1 MNTKENLLLN
11 VTYTTKPGKRT
22 AFLNALTQ
30 LGVVEKSKQEPGN
43 IRYDYF
49 YPVDSEDQ
57 LLLVEIWEDEE
68 ALAFH
73 AQTEHYQQLQ
83 SIKGDYLINASIDK
97 FYIRPCQ

>member
-1 MNTKENLLLN
+1 MKTKEKLLLN

-22 AFLNALTQ
+22 AFFNALTQ
-30 LGVVEKSKQEPGN
+30 LGVVAQSKQEPGN
-43 IRYDYF
+43 IRYDYY
-49 YPVDSEDQ
+49 YPVESEDQ

-83 SIKGDYLINASIDK
+83 SIKGDYLINASIEK
-97 FYIRPCQ
+97 FYLHHCQ

>member
-43 IRYDYF
+43 IRYDYY
-49 YPVDSEDQ
+49 YPVDAEDQ
-57 LLLVEIWEDEE
+57 QLLVEIWEDEE

-83 SIKGDYLINASIDK
+83 SIKGDYLINASIEK
-97 FYIRPCQ
+97 SYLRPCQ